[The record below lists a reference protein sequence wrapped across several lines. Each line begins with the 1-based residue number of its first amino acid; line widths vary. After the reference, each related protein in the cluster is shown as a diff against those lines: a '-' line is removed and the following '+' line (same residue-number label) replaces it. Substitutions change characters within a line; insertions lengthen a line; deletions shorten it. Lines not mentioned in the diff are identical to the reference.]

1 MKSYPSRSKSSYCHQ
16 IRKTDRHRLIQS
28 DLFTFLIGEEKSRF
42 VVHSKAISDTSPVF
56 DCLVNGGLKECHD
69 RVAEIEDV
77 DPETFTRFLEYA
89 YRRDYTVPSSS
100 YTPATPINGSNE
112 PSVLGASS
120 QRVNCDSFGLENFGP
135 TNREGS
141 GWNSNSAPSDF
152 GAMAYMLSA
161 SPVPSSK
168 KTKKLDRLQKT
179 AFNNRQYFQPGQDAS
194 GLLRARSEPY
204 PNASPAQDFAPI
216 FLAHARLYTLA
227 DMRMVYPLRDLALH
241 KLHKTLVSFKL
252 YPERLGDVVELAR
265 YAYEN
270 GEDRTE
276 DGRIDAL
283 RELVVNYVA
292 REMKVLGK
300 HAEFRTLMDGGGE
313 FAGDFWDIVS
323 QELL

>member
-1 MKSYPSRSKSSYCHQ
+1 MAESTEYVSFE
-16 IRKTDRHRLIQS
+16 DLVQS
-28 DLFTFLIGEEKSRF
+28 DLFTFLVGEDKRRF
-42 VVHSKAISDTSPVF
+42 VVHSKAVAGTSPVF
-56 DCLVNGGLKECHD
+56 DRLVNGGLKESQD
-69 RVAEIEDV
+69 RIAEVDDI

-89 YRRDYTVPSSS
+89 YRRDYTVPSSPS
-100 YTPATPINGSNE
+100 PTVTPSTGSNG
-112 PSVLGASS
+112 PNMFGVS
-120 QRVNCDSFGLENFGP
+120 QRAACASFGFDNCGP
-135 TNREGS
+135 ANRESGS
-141 GWNSNSAPSDF
+141 WNSNSAPSDF
-152 GAMAYMLSA
+152 GAMAYMPSA
-161 SPVPSSK
+161 PPVPSNK
-168 KTKKLDRLQKT
+168 KTKKLERLQRS
-179 AFNNRQYFQPGQDAS
+179 AFNNRQYIQPGQDAS
-194 GLLRARSEPY
+194 SLLRTKSDPY
-204 PNASPAQDFAPI
+204 PNESPAQDFAPV

-227 DMRMVYPLRDLALH
+227 DMRMVYPLKDLALH

-292 REMKVLGK
+292 LEMKVLGK

>member
-1 MKSYPSRSKSSYCHQ
+1 M
-16 IRKTDRHRLIQS
+16 TDSTEHVSFEDLIQS
-28 DLFTFLIGEEKSRF
+28 DLFTFLVGEEKRRF
-42 VVHSKAISDTSPVF
+42 VVHSKAVAGTSPVF
-56 DCLVNGGLKECHD
+56 DRLVNGGLKESQD
-69 RVAEIEDV
+69 RFAEVVDI

-89 YRRDYTVPSSS
+89 YRHDYTVPSSP
-100 YTPATPINGSNE
+100 YIPATSSTGSNG
-112 PSVLGASS
+112 PNIFGLS
-120 QRVNCDSFGLENFGP
+120 QRVTCDSFGLENLGP
-135 TNREGS
+135 SNREGS
-141 GWNSNSAPSDF
+141 SWNSNSAPSDF
-152 GAMAYMLSA
+152 GAMAYMPSATPVLSN
-161 SPVPSSK
+161 K
-168 KTKKLDRLQKT
+168 KMKKLDRLQRS
-179 AFNNRQYFQPGQDAS
+179 AFNNRQYIQPGQDAS
-194 GLLRARSEPY
+194 SLLRTRFDPY
-204 PNASPAQDFAPI
+204 PNDSPAQDFAPI

-252 YPERLGDVVELAR
+252 YPERLGDIVELAR

-313 FAGDFWDIVS
+313 LAGDFWDIVS
-323 QELL
+323 QELP